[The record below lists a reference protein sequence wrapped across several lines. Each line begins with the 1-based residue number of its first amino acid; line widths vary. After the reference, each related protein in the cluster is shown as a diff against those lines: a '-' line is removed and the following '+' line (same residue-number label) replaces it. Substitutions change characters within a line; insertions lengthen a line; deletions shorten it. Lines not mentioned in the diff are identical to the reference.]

1 MHPFHMRCLIIY
13 QARSEVSFIGVSNSL
28 VRSFTLMTCGVRIV
42 CALRLPYHQDGV
54 PTLAHMEATT
64 QAVVSSPTS
73 FSTTRKARV
82 NRVLH

>member
-13 QARSEVSFIGVSNSL
+13 QARSEVSSIGVSNSL
-28 VRSFTLMTCGVRIV
+28 VRSFTLMTCGVRTM
-42 CALRLPYHQDGV
+42 CALRLPYHQNGV
-54 PTLAHMEATT
+54 PVLTHMEATT
-64 QAVVSSPTS
+64 QAVVSSLTS